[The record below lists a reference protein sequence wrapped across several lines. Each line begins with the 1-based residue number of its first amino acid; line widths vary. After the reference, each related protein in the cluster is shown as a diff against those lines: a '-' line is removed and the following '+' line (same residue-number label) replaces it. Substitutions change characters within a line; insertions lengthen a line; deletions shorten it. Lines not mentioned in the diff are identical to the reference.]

1 MVKDKAALKSFRA
14 KQHLPFETFEDVP
27 ESETG
32 EVEEKPFLQCHY
44 NETEKAYRSP
54 WTSRYY
60 KIIVVGD
67 EEEIDIYE
75 KETPEDEKKVRDIEY
90 AANEVW
96 DAYTNLYY
104 GKEAVG
110 STFLR
115 PRGDKGSF
123 EGMYGIHKHSE
134 LDGSWDSVHLVQVD
148 QPNEKDKTCDY
159 RVESAVVCSVAPYNK
174 TSVSCSFTKE
184 TAKTCKVRFS
194 SLTGSHL
201 ENLGLIMEQVEI
213 DFRSKM
219 ERVDMPKTLEVIE
232 SIYRKHKPSATAHLM
247 GGGEPVI
254 ATGMGVGAG
263 MIGEIA
269 SMAKSKK
276 GAGGANP
283 FMDAMQ
289 KNLKAREA
297 KKTKDGDDGGEGF
310 LDMKSTLKKSGG
322 TRPPPPKAQP
332 ATTEFMDFRKNL
344 KKTGKK

>member
-1 MVKDKAALKSFRA
+1 LKGFRA
-14 KQHLPFETFEDVP
+14 KQHLPFVAFENVP
-27 ESETG
+27 ESEVG

-44 NETEKAYRSP
+44 NEAEKAYRSP
-54 WTSRYY
+54 WTNRYY
-60 KIIVVGD
+60 KTVVVGD
-67 EEEIDIYE
+67 EEEIDVYE
-75 KETPEDEKKVRDIEY
+75 KETPEDEKKVRDVEY

-104 GKEAVG
+104 GREAVG

-115 PRGDKGSF
+115 KRGDTGGF
-123 EGMYGIHKHSE
+123 EGMFGIHKHTE
-134 LDGSWDSVHLVQVD
+134 QDGSWDSVHLVQVD

-159 RVESAVVCSVAPYNK
+159 RVESAVMCSVAPYKK

-184 TAKTCKVRFS
+184 TVKTCKVRFS
-194 SLTGSHL
+194 GLTGSHL

-232 SIYRKHKPSATAHLM
+232 SIYRKQKASATAHLM
-247 GGGEPVI
+247 GGGEP
-254 ATGMGVGAG
+254 AMPTGMGVGAG

-269 SMAKSKK
+269 SMAKAKK

-297 KKTKDGDDGGEGF
+297 KKNKDGNDGGEGF
-310 LDMKSTLKKSGG
+310 LDMKKTLKSGG
-322 TRPPPPKAQP
+322 TKPPQPKVQSASP
-332 ATTEFMDFRKNL
+332 EFMDFRKNL
-344 KKTGKK
+344 KKAGKK

>member
-1 MVKDKAALKSFRA
+1 LKSFRA
-14 KQHLPFETFEDVP
+14 KQHLPFVAFENVP
-27 ESETG
+27 ESEVG
-32 EVEEKPFLQCHY
+32 EVEEKPFLQSHY
-44 NETEKAYRSP
+44 NEHEKAYRSP
-54 WTSRYY
+54 WTNRYY
-60 KIIVVGD
+60 KINVVGD
-67 EEEIDIYE
+67 EEEIDVYE
-75 KETPEDEKKVRDIEY
+75 KETPEDEKKVRDVEY

-104 GKEAVG
+104 GREAVG

-123 EGMYGIHKHSE
+123 EGMFGIHKHTE
-134 LDGSWDSVHLVQVD
+134 QDGSWDSVHLVQVD

-159 RVESAVVCSVAPYNK
+159 RVESAVMCSVAPYKK

-194 SLTGSHL
+194 GLTGSHL

-232 SIYRKHKPSATAHLM
+232 SIYRKQQGSATAHLI
-247 GGGEPVI
+247 GGGEP
-254 ATGMGVGAG
+254 AMMPTGMGVGAG
-263 MIGEIA
+263 MIGQIA
-269 SMAKSKK
+269 SMAKAKK

-297 KKTKDGDDGGEGF
+297 KKNKDGDDSGEGF
-310 LDMKSTLKKSGG
+310 LDMKKTLKSGA
-322 TRPPPPKAQP
+322 TNQPKVQSASP
-332 ATTEFMDFRKNL
+332 EFMDFRKNL